1 MSEPTQPK
9 DGKVISVINMKGGVG
24 KTTLSIGIADFLS
37 KQQGLSVLLID
48 ADPQFNSTQGLLDNY
63 KNNEEKI
70 IAHFKTQVDS
80 AELNGFFFEKGIS
93 LNHLVKRKQSLEE
106 QFLTLTNSTETQS

>member
-1 MSEPTQPK
+1 MAGAIM
-9 DGKVISVINMKGGVG
+9 DKVWGLFGGV
-24 KTTLSIGIADFLS
+24 D
-37 KQQGLSVLLID
+37 QGETEEYDDDD
-48 ADPQFNSTQGLLDNY
+48 AYEYEDKSANY
-63 KNNEEKI
+63 ENNEEKI

-106 QFLTLTNSTETQS
+106 QFLTLTNSTETQSWNVY